1 MGGCGAAARPG
12 QSRRFRGVANTQAL
26 AELSGSN
33 QTEAFTAGDA
43 LTNATLLQFDVPSSL
58 NASAVLGELLQELD
72 LDLDE
77 LADGARDA
85 IETGVAQHLAHRAL
99 GRATALAAAA
109 SELHAMLMPAPA
121 SGAAAAAVA
130 AELPAGA
137 ALKAEALVARLLAQL
152 PAPLTTDE
160 DALAQLLEALELP
173 QQGLSAAEG
182 AGGGVLPPRLLRL
195 LRDATATYCAG
206 LRRQAARETALTAL
220 GKLLVPDSLSDDPL
234 GQDGSEG
241 SGEVEAEAEA
251 EAEAGAAAA
260 AAAAPTWEQASGL
273 VGEVYAG
280 FEEQARGMSPID
292 LLLDLLR
299 MAAVDEEALRKGERR
314 QLEEAVQAF
323 SKGLR
328 QHDAL
333 AKSARPL
340 ALRAAA
346 TDAEGGTEAEALAGW
361 RAVDPAHR
369 WARLPVGEL
378 LEHGGDA
385 SDFAL
390 ALASLVHGMGGR
402 VRLLHMCSPPSAASG
417 GSGTPG
423 ERRCQL
429 IAEASL
435 GKQLEAAARWVGRRQ
450 LLRAA
455 TAGSEPPRLHLR
467 RDTAGVAWLGLAWG
481 AALPQ
486 GGQLPGATSYGS
498 DGGGGVGG
506 GAPTADERAS
516 WRTYRPFD
524 EHGCAW
530 RDEDSVDMQTGQRL
544 PPDELLSIAVPLTD

>member
-121 SGAAAAAVA
+121 SGAAAAA

-173 QQGLSAAEG
+173 RQGLSAAEG

-346 TDAEGGTEAEALAGW
+346 TDAERHGAAVGTLGRAATDAEGGTEAEALAGW

-435 GKQLEAAARWVGRRQ
+435 GKLDA
-450 LLRAA
+450 
-455 TAGSEPPRLHLR
+455 
-467 RDTAGVAWLGLAWG
+467 
-481 AALPQ
+481 
-486 GGQLPGATSYGS
+486 
-498 DGGGGVGG
+498 
-506 GAPTADERAS
+506 
-516 WRTYRPFD
+516 
-524 EHGCAW
+524 
-530 RDEDSVDMQTGQRL
+530 
-544 PPDELLSIAVPLTD
+544 

>member
-1 MGGCGAAARPG
+1 
-12 QSRRFRGVANTQAL
+12 
-26 AELSGSN
+26 
-33 QTEAFTAGDA
+33 
-43 LTNATLLQFDVPSSL
+43 
-58 NASAVLGELLQELD
+58 
-72 LDLDE
+72 
-77 LADGARDA
+77 
-85 IETGVAQHLAHRAL
+85 
-99 GRATALAAAA
+99 
-109 SELHAMLMPAPA
+109 
-121 SGAAAAAVA
+121 
-130 AELPAGA
+130 
-137 ALKAEALVARLLAQL
+137 
-152 PAPLTTDE
+152 
-160 DALAQLLEALELP
+160 
-173 QQGLSAAEG
+173 
-182 AGGGVLPPRLLRL
+182 
-195 LRDATATYCAG
+195 
-206 LRRQAARETALTAL
+206 
-220 GKLLVPDSLSDDPL
+220 
-234 GQDGSEG
+234 
-241 SGEVEAEAEA
+241 
-251 EAEAGAAAA
+251 
-260 AAAAPTWEQASGL
+260 

-299 MAAVDEEALRKGERR
+299 MAAVDEEALRKSERR

-328 QHDAL
+328 QHDVL
-333 AKSARPL
+333 AKTARPV
-340 ALRAAA
+340 APRAAA
-346 TDAEGGTEAEALAGW
+346 AGAAGAAGGAEAEAEAEAEAFAGW
-361 RAVDPAHR
+361 RAVGPAHR

-417 GSGTPG
+417 GGSAPG

-429 IAEASL
+429 VAEASL

-455 TAGSEPPRLHLR
+455 AAVDEPPRLHLR
-467 RDTAGVAWLGLAWG
+467 RDAAGVAWLGLAWG

-486 GGQLPGATSYGS
+486 GGQLPGAAGYGS
-498 DGGGGVGG
+498 DGGSAGGGS

-530 RDEDSVDMQTGQRL
+530 RDEASIDMQTGQRL
-544 PPDELLSIAVPLTD
+544 QPDELLSIAVPLTD